1 MEMFH
6 LFSPSQFMPHGH
18 CYYWEPYLLWSH
30 ALSDGIIA
38 LAYCAIPLTLFYIY
52 LKRKQD
58 FQYLWMAVLFAV
70 FILGCGV
77 THVFD
82 VITIW
87 NPLYYA
93 DSVVRIIT
101 AAASVAR
108 PGTGAHHS
116 PTAANPLGKPV
127 ASGAGCP
134 GGASSGAL
142 PKGSALTGAQ

>member
-101 AAASVAR
+101 AAASVA
-108 PGTGAHHS
+108 
-116 PTAANPLGKPV
+116 TALVLVRITPQLLLIPSANQWQTRR
-127 ASGAGCP
+127 
-134 GGASSGAL
+134 L
-142 PKGSALTGAQ
+142 PWRRK